1 MTRPILTTPETDAD
15 PNAMP
20 IAFVAIGM
28 SLTLLLLVV
37 YFTECRSPRA
47 RER

>member
-20 IAFVAIGM
+20 IAAVAIIM
-28 SLTLLLLVV
+28 SLTLLVLVV
-37 YFTECRSPRA
+37 YVTECRTQRA
-47 RER
+47 Q

>member
-1 MTRPILTTPETDAD
+1 MTRPILTTPETDKD

-37 YFTECRSPRA
+37 YITECRNPR
-47 RER
+47 EQ